1 MKKTILATVIPAL
14 FIATSVSATE
24 LYNDEV
30 NTFSVGGHLSGG
42 LIGSDEDDT
51 EVNSVSPRINFGA
64 TRDLGNGLAADARL
78 EWSINTSGGEQA
90 LSTRLAYI
98 GLTHEAYGRAAIG
111 TQWAP
116 TYDVTGYADMPI
128 AFANDFLYPS
138 DMSAMG
144 TARADDMISYRNGVE
159 FGSNMALNLGL
170 GWQGANDITS
180 IDSNTA
186 DGKDVETTTAYDA
199 RYQVA
204 LSFDIAQFS
213 IGAAYNAGDIDFS
226 GQTKESTAA
235 NVSAKYG
242 SYGQGLYVA
251 AVYGDNE
258 NVFRGKSNYAEAQ
271 DMEAIVAYAF
281 ENSINVS
288 LNYEAVDAK
297 LLEKS
302 SSKTVYSQS
311 ALQVEYNFLSNV
323 VGYVGYQV
331 DLGSD
336 LAGHKD
342 DNVWMIGGRIY
353 L

>member
-1 MKKTILATVIPAL
+1 MKKTVLATVIPAL

-24 LYNDEV
+24 LYSDEV

-42 LIGSDEDDT
+42 LIGSDEGDT
-51 EVNSVSPRINFGA
+51 KVNSVSPRINFGV
-64 TRDLGNGLAADARL
+64 TRDLGNGFAANALL
-78 EWSINTSGGEQA
+78 EWGINTSGGEQA

-98 GLTHEAYGRAAIG
+98 GLAHEAYGSAAIG

-116 TYDVTGYADMPI
+116 TYDVTGYADKPI
-128 AFANDFLYPS
+128 AFANNFLYPN

-144 TARADDMISYRNGVE
+144 TGRADDMISYRNGIE

-170 GWQGANDITS
+170 GWQGANVD
-180 IDSNTA
+180 
-186 DGKDVETTTAYDA
+186 ETTKYDA
-199 RYQVA
+199 RYQAA
-204 LSFDIAQFS
+204 LSFAIAQFS

-226 GQTKESTAA
+226 GQTKESTAT

-242 SYGQGLYVA
+242 SYGKGLYVA

-258 NVFRGKSNYAEAQ
+258 NVFRGDFNYAEAQ

-297 LLEKS
+297 RFDNS
-302 SSKTVYSQS
+302 SSKTLYSQS
-311 ALQVEYNFLSNV
+311 AVQVEYNFSSNV

-331 DLGSD
+331 DLGND
-336 LAGHKD
+336 INVPE